1 MKEHKARKRF
11 GQNFL
16 QDTRIIADIVNAVRP
31 QADDV
36 VIEIGPGLAAIT
48 EPLAKKLNCLH
59 VIEIDRDIVRR
70 LKTLPFQ
77 TACEDLQ
84 MHDSNMACIR
94 EKGRL
99 KCLHRRFQT
108 ASVWCQTTWVWCS
121 SPLRSR
127 ITPKR

>member
-59 VIEIDRDIVRR
+59 VR
-70 LKTLPFQ
+70 
-77 TACEDLQ
+77 TACTL
-84 MHDSNMACIR
+84 S
-94 EKGRL
+94 KS
-99 KCLHRRFQT
+99 T
-108 ASVWCQTTWVWCS
+108 ATSYVV
-121 SPLRSR
+121 
-127 ITPKR
+127 